1 MFLNLLGRLSD
12 SGTQTASVSGHM
24 LTHSRLVFDRETG
37 KPRGYGFCEFS
48 GVFSHASPQTPSIHT
63 TQTMKQLHQLYG
75 TSTMSTLEDDPCA

>member
-12 SGTQTASVSGHM
+12 SGTETASVSGHM

-48 GVFSHASPQTPSIHT
+48 GVFHT
-63 TQTMKQLHQLYG
+63 LARKRLPFTQRR
-75 TSTMSTLEDDPCA
+75 P